1 MLLKKIS
8 LMRFNDMLKLIPVI
22 IQVQYLMKDVLVAC
36 MKANP
41 SRTNPWAELDP
52 DPEMAHLQNLP
63 TDKYVRTFLA
73 RHNLVMRRSMPLN
86 QGRAIL
92 TVADLREWQDLTE
105 RALITDPVMAEIM
118 RDPRR
123 IFNQVLFYH
132 CEFEI

>member
-1 MLLKKIS
+1 
-8 LMRFNDMLKLIPVI
+8 MLKLIPVI

-63 TDKYVRTFLA
+63 TDKYVKTFWA
-73 RHNLVMRRSMPLN
+73 RHNLVMRRSIPLN
-86 QGRAIL
+86 QGRAIQ

-105 RALITDPVMAEIM
+105 RALIMDPVMAEIM
-118 RDPRR
+118 R
-123 IFNQVLFYH
+123 
-132 CEFEI
+132 EFEI